1 MIQPFYLY
9 NTLKIYSFFSF
20 CPLAESIV
28 KTFFGVSIWNFNEKS
43 ISHVLCDTALDNK
56 HKGGTHSYLKALHEG
71 FDKAESL
78 GKGWGGF
85 GRGRGT
91 FLQKGSPPPPPRAL
105 PPTPPNLSPIT
116 S

>member
-1 MIQPFYLY
+1 MWLFHLHSAVKIQPF
-9 NTLKIYSFFSF
+9 SPVF
-20 CPLAESIV
+20 PLAGSTV
-28 KTFFGVSIWNFNEKS
+28 KVFYWLIPLNFKEKS

-91 FLQKGSPPPPPRAL
+91 FLEKGSPS
-105 PPTPPNLSPIT
+105 PPNLSLIT